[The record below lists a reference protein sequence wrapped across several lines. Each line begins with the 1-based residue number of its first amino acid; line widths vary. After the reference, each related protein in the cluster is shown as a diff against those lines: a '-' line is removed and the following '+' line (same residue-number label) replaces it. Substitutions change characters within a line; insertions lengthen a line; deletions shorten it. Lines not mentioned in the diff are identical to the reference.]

1 MSAHQLSIGP
11 DTQVTLH
18 FAIELED
25 GSLVDSTFDK
35 TPATFIVGDGNL
47 LPGFEQALF
56 GLTQGAEERL
66 LIKPEH
72 GFGQPNPDNVQRMRV
87 DDFDSETDLSPGMML
102 SFADAN
108 GSELPGVIDRVEGD
122 QVYVD
127 FNHPLAGRDL
137 FFKVSILAVNSAPE
151 AIQ

>member
-1 MSAHQLSIGP
+1 MNAHQLSIGP

-87 DDFDSETDLSPGMML
+87 DDFDPETDLSAGMML

-137 FFKVSILAVNSAPE
+137 FFKVSILAVNPAPE

>member
-1 MSAHQLSIGP
+1 MSELTIGP

-25 GSLVDSTFDK
+25 GAQVDSTFNK
-35 TPATFIVGDGNL
+35 SPATFVVGDGNL
-47 LPGFEQALF
+47 LPGFERALF
-56 GLTQGAEERL
+56 GLKAGDEERL
-66 LIKPEH
+66 PISPEN
-72 GFGQPNPDNVQRMRV
+72 GFGQPNPDNIQRIPV
-87 DDFDSETDLSPGMML
+87 DSFAADTDLTPGMMM

-108 GSELPGVIDRVEGD
+108 GSELPGVIDRVENG

-127 FNHPLAGRDL
+127 FNHPLAGRAL
-137 FFKVSILAVNSAPE
+137 TFQVSILAVNPAPE

>member
-1 MSAHQLSIGP
+1 VSELTIGP

-18 FAIELED
+18 FAIELAD
-25 GSLVDSTFDK
+25 GALVDSTFNK
-35 TPATFIVGDGNL
+35 TPATFVVGDGNL

-56 GLTQGAEERL
+56 GLKMGDEERL
-66 LIKPEH
+66 QIKPEL
-72 GFGQPNPDNVQRMRV
+72 GFGQPNPDNIQRMPLSG
-87 DDFDSETDLSPGMML
+87 FDPEADLSPGMMM

-108 GSELPGVIDRVEGD
+108 GSELPGVIDRIEGE

-137 FFKVSILAVNSAPE
+137 YFKVSILAVNPAPE
-151 AIQ
+151 KLQ

>member
-1 MSAHQLSIGP
+1 MSELTIGP

-18 FAIELED
+18 FSIVLKGGAE
-25 GSLVDSTFDK
+25 VDSNFNK
-35 TPATFIVGDGNL
+35 APATFVVGDGNL

-56 GLTQGAEERL
+56 GLKAGDETTLDIEPHQ
-66 LIKPEH
+66 
-72 GFGQPNPDNVQRMRV
+72 GFGMPNPDNVQRIPRANF
-87 DDFDSETDLSPGMML
+87 DDDISPGLMV

-108 GSELPGVIDRVEGD
+108 GSELPGVIDRIEGE

-137 FFKVSILAVNSAPE
+137 EFKVAILAVNPAPE

>member
-1 MSAHQLSIGP
+1 MSELPIGP

-18 FAIELED
+18 FAIELDD
-25 GSLVDSTFDK
+25 GALVDSTFNK
-35 TPATFIVGDGNL
+35 TPATFVVGDGNL
-47 LPGFEQALF
+47 LPGFERALF
-56 GLTQGAEERL
+56 GLTVGAEERL
-66 LIKPEH
+66 PIAPQD
-72 GFGQPNPDNVQRMRV
+72 GFGQPNPDNIQRMPK
-87 DDFDSETDLSPGMML
+87 DSFASDTDLTPGMMM

-127 FNHPLAGRDL
+127 FNHPLAGRAL
-137 FFKVSILAVNSAPE
+137 TFKVAILAVNPAPE

>member
-1 MSAHQLSIGP
+1 MSELTIGP

-25 GSLVDSTFDK
+25 GARVDSTFDK
-35 TPATFIVGDGNL
+35 SPATFVVGDGNL
-47 LPGFEQALF
+47 LPGFERALF
-56 GLTQGAEERL
+56 GLKAGDEQRL
-66 LIKPEH
+66 PIRPED
-72 GFGQPNPDNVQRMRV
+72 GFGQPNPDNVQRMPL
-87 DDFDSETDLSPGMML
+87 DSFAEDADLSPGMMM

-108 GSELPGVIDRVEGD
+108 GSELPGVIDRVEND

-127 FNHPLAGRDL
+127 FNHPLAGRKL
-137 FFKVSILAVNSAPE
+137 TFQVAILAVNPAPE